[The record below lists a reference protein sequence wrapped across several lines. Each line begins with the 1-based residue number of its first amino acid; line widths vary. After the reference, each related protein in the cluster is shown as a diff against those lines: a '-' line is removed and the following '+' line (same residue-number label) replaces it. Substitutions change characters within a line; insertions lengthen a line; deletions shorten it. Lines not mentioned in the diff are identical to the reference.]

1 MKKLIII
8 CAAMLA
14 VSGTMFGQTDKE
26 AEKAR
31 KAALKEANNQM
42 DDAETALNNANT
54 TYQALKADPSNADL
68 TAKLQAALTD
78 AESLIS
84 QAVKNET
91 VGKDPR
97 AWNIFGRVET
107 IKMSRMLE
115 QRQATGEMDMNAFF
129 ENQYNIVKYFSTC
142 DACEK
147 LPDEKGKE
155 RKVIYHDINQQ
166 LAQGPRQNLLIAGS
180 NIFDKQPD
188 DCIKYMNLYFDS
200 FKDPFF

>member
-129 ENQYNIVKYFSTC
+129 Q
-142 DACEK
+142 
-147 LPDEKGKE
+147 
-155 RKVIYHDINQQ
+155 
-166 LAQGPRQNLLIAGS
+166 
-180 NIFDKQPD
+180 
-188 DCIKYMNLYFDS
+188 
-200 FKDPFF
+200 